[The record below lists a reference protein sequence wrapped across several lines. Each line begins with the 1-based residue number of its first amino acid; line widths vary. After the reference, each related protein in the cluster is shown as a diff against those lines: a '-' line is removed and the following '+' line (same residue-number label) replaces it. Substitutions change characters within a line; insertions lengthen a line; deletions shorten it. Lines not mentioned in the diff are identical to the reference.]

1 VRSLW
6 DASFKTASHSG
17 NSDSLAADGENSVPS
32 LWIESL
38 ANDELRQL
46 RSDQLNTPE
55 LQGRHA
61 ELAELL
67 SARASVRAFAQAAV
81 TGFIAVV
88 LWLASWRMS
97 RELNWEQ
104 PWLMYACGVVAA
116 LLSIYAVIAM
126 AIGLQKRVHENISL
140 KEFYAIR
147 KALGLD
153 LPP

>member
-1 VRSLW
+1 
-6 DASFKTASHSG
+6 
-17 NSDSLAADGENSVPS
+17 
-32 LWIESL
+32 
-38 ANDELRQL
+38 
-46 RSDQLNTPE
+46 LNTPE

-67 SARASVRAFAQAAV
+67 SARASIRAFAQAAV

-104 PWLMYACGVVAA
+104 PWLMDACGVVAA
-116 LLSIYAVIAM
+116 LLSIYAAIAM
-126 AIGLQKRVHENISL
+126 AIGLQKRVHENTSL